1 MCFISVSELDN
12 SLDDGKS
19 KNTSGI
25 IRLSGIRA
33 IMERGK
39 HALLDITPN
48 AVDRLNYAQFY
59 PIVVFLKA
67 DNKHIIK
74 QLRQGIP
81 KYGMLMTLIEIDIDT
96 FLYA

>member
-1 MCFISVSELDN
+1 MIFNFVLESDN
-12 SLDDGKS
+12 SIEDGKS
-19 KNTSGI
+19 KNISGI

-33 IMERGK
+33 IMEKGK

-59 PIVVFLKA
+59 PIVIFLKA

-81 KYGMLMTLIEIDIDT
+81 KYVLICFILIIGYLS
-96 FLYA
+96 FMQL